1 MAHAICIPEITE
13 RGWAVQVYSAGT
25 MDLTGTAPAIP
36 TLVTCCQNSTP
47 PQKDG
52 STFVRDLP
60 LPTIDRFFVMEHE
73 HVTALVTDYGV
84 SPSRVSLLGIFDPKS
99 KEPEIEDPMNQG
111 SVEFDRC
118 YSRIRRCIMH
128 YFDTTTEIPE
138 APNHALQR
146 ASKKRRAA
154 GVKGIVCY
162 ATPTAEAFRAYSGFL
177 RDVPNQFRFL
187 NAE

>member
-1 MAHAICIPEITE
+1 MAHAICIPEITK
-13 RGWAVQVYSAGT
+13 RGWTVQVYSAGT

-52 STFVRDLP
+52 STFVRDSP

-84 SPSRVSLLGIFDPKS
+84 SPLRVSLLGTFDPKS

-138 APNHALQR
+138 ARNHALQR
-146 ASKKRRAA
+146 TGGAVTPPASAATLPSPRSSKRKLLPLRQPLKSRQRKSKK
-154 GVKGIVCY
+154 
-162 ATPTAEAFRAYSGFL
+162 
-177 RDVPNQFRFL
+177 
-187 NAE
+187 